1 MQIESTNNSAEKDF
15 TQSLKIEK
23 ENINCK
29 DGFCKLPS
37 QNGNTSIQKSKVNL
51 FDPI

>member
-1 MQIESTNNSAEKDF
+1 MQIESSNNSKEKNLS
-15 TQSLKIEK
+15 QSLKIEK

-29 DGFCKLPS
+29 DGFCKLPIQYENS
-37 QNGNTSIQKSKVNL
+37 SIKKNKVNI

>member
-1 MQIESTNNSAEKDF
+1 MQIESSNLSKEKDF
-15 TQSLKIEK
+15 SKYLKIEK

-29 DGFCKLPS
+29 DGFCKLPI
-37 QNGNTSIQKSKVNL
+37 QYENPSIKKNKVNI